1 MSMVTELRVW
11 RGCTLISLDDAP
23 SMRVRTVHFE
33 KRPLEIGEEIDA
45 DAYLNQLAAL
55 QFADAYETALS
66 SLDFCARAA
75 KELERSLLNKGYVP
89 PAVEAVLDRLRENR
103 LIDDRRLATRIAET
117 NASKPV
123 GVYAMKRK
131 LRAKGI
137 SDEDASDA
145 LENFDEEQQRKAAQ
159 AAGEKLLKRYAD
171 LPSRERRAKLS
182 QALARRG
189 FPWDAVSA
197 AVSALLSE
205 DEWDS

>member
-1 MSMVTELRVW
+1 MVTELRVW

-23 SMRVRTVHFE
+23 SLRVRTAHFE
-33 KRPLEIGEEIDA
+33 KRPLELGEEVDMEI
-45 DAYLNQLAAL
+45 YLNQLSAL

-89 PAVEAVLDRLRENR
+89 PVVEAVLERLRENR
-103 LIDDRRLATRIAET
+103 LIDDRRLAARLAET
-117 NASKPV
+117 NATKAV

-145 LENFDEEQQRKAAQ
+145 LENFDEEQQRKAAH

-171 LPSRERRAKLS
+171 LPPRERRAKLS

-197 AVSALLSE
+197 AVDALLNE
-205 DEWDS
+205 DDWED